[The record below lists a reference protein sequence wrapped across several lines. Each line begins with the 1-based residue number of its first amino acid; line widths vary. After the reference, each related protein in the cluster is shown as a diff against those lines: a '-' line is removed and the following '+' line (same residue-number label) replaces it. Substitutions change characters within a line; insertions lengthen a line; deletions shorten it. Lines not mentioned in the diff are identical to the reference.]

1 MSKHAH
7 KHVCSYFKENKISIF
22 LRPLLYA
29 EIDLIWQQINRRELI
44 TQLYLQKQEQLEL
57 TECFYD
63 VQQWDAYH
71 LENDPPKLKER
82 YKQDASFIGAFNT
95 SDQLVGISVVSD
107 QLIANYP
114 DAKLLQYFYVD
125 ADQQG
130 QGIGAK
136 LMQAAKES
144 AKQLGSLQLYISA
157 TPSKRTVDFYIKHGA
172 KPLKHPDRQ
181 LWELEPEDIHLLC
194 TL

>member
-1 MSKHAH
+1 M
-7 KHVCSYFKENKISIF
+7 F
-22 LRPLLYA
+22 LRSLFYA
-29 EIDLIWQQINRRELI
+29 EIDLIWQQISRRELI
-44 TQLYLQKQEQLEL
+44 TQLYIQKQEQLEL

-71 LENDPPKLKER
+71 LENDPPKLKEL
-82 YKQDASFIGAFNT
+82 YQQGASFIGAFNAAK
-95 SDQLVGISVVSD
+95 QLVGISVVSD
-107 QLIANYP
+107 QVITDYP

-130 QGIGAK
+130 QGIGAQ
-136 LMQAAKES
+136 LMQAAKAS
-144 AKQLGSLQLYISA
+144 AKQLGAHQLYISA

>member
-1 MSKHAH
+1 MA
-7 KHVCSYFKENKISIF
+7 
-22 LRPLLYA
+22 
-29 EIDLIWQQINRRELI
+29 
-44 TQLYLQKQEQLEL
+44 
-57 TECFYD
+57 
-63 VQQWDAYH
+63 
-71 LENDPPKLKER
+71 
-82 YKQDASFIGAFNT
+82 
-95 SDQLVGISVVSD
+95 GISVVSNQTITD
-107 QLIANYP
+107 YP

-130 QGIGAK
+130 KGIGAK

-144 AKQLGSLQLYISA
+144 AKQLEANQLYISA

-172 KPLKHPDRQ
+172 DVLKHPDRQ